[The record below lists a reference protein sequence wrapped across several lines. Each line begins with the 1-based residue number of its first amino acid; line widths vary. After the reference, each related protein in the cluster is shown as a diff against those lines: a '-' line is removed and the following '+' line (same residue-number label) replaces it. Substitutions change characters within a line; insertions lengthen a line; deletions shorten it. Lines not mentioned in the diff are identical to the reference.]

1 MKRLKSGV
9 YHMMVPIYEQRVYIA
24 TSSNAMDAQFGGGGI
39 GEGMIGEVGRLT
51 DDNTGLDIGVYI
63 CLDCHSVNTLAHEC
77 THLAFRILERAG
89 IRPTADEHEALAY
102 LVGWL
107 AEKVQSVIDKEAK

>member
-1 MKRLKSGV
+1 MRRLKSGV
-9 YHMMVPIYEQRVYIA
+9 YRMMVPIYEQAVYIA
-24 TSSNAMDAQFGGGGI
+24 VSSEAMDAQFGGGIEQGR
-39 GEGMIGEVGRLT
+39 IGEVGRLT

-77 THLAFRILERAG
+77 THLAFRIFERAG

-107 AEKVQSVIDKEAK
+107 AEKVQSVIDKESQK